1 LPEKQDLLL
10 FPCNGNAVEAL
21 DCLGEDLRPIGF
33 VDDDPAKI
41 STTVY
46 GLPVHGR
53 GALRSFPGAQV
64 LAVPGS
70 PTSFARRAWA
80 IASLG
85 IPRERFATVL
95 HPAAIVS
102 RYATIGVNVLVMGG
116 AVVTASAV
124 VEDHV
129 IVLPNAVIHHD
140 SCIEPYSVVGSGVL
154 VAGYVR
160 IGQNSYIGSGS
171 RVGSHVTIAPG
182 TLVGMAST
190 VLRSIPEPRGVWVG
204 NPARFLRPVVSV

>member
-1 LPEKQDLLL
+1 MQDVLL

-21 DCLGEDLRPIGF
+21 DCLRDDLRPIAF

-53 GALRSFPGAQV
+53 QALASCLTAQV

-70 PTSFARRAWA
+70 PTSFARRASA

-95 HPAAIVS
+95 HPAANVS

-116 AVVTASAV
+116 AVVTAGATV
-124 VEDHV
+124 DDHV

-140 SCIEPYSVVGSGVL
+140 SRIEPYSVVGSGVV
-154 VAGYVR
+154 VAGYAR
-160 IGQNSYIGSGS
+160 IGRNSYIGSGS

-182 TLVGMAST
+182 TLVGMASM
-190 VLRSIPEPRGVWVG
+190 VLQPILEPRGVWVG
-204 NPARFLRPVVSV
+204 SPARFVRPLLPA